1 MQHVVRELNLSE
13 NQKKEELK
21 HNTQPPYNILF
32 LLIILNVSLSPSA
45 FCRSLCG
52 VPCWSLARLS
62 AHPLPPAACAPL
74 VIGIAITY
82 HERGICSKRGSQVP
96 VLCTHRPSLLPLLGG
111 FSEVLESE
119 TLVEEDRGGPDEHE

>member
-1 MQHVVRELNLSE
+1 M
-13 NQKKEELK
+13 
-21 HNTQPPYNILF
+21 
-32 LLIILNVSLSPSA
+32 SLSPPLHSA
-45 FCRSLCG
+45 GPSAGFPAGAL
-52 VPCWSLARLS
+52 LASRRTL
-62 AHPLPPAACAPL
+62 LPPAACAPL

-119 TLVEEDRGGPDEHE
+119 TLVVEDRGGPDEHE